1 MTKKRPPL
9 FSCLAIMVILNS
21 CVSSSFPFFQANRGT
36 EYSGREDG
44 TTRGPLPERRLIR
57 TEPDPAPSWKDN
69 PPRSQ
74 EELFF
79 VGLSRS
85 FGTAAEARNNAR
97 ENAFTQI
104 MRFYGEF
111 IRSSAVERSS
121 VSGSSAETIAALVDR
136 EEEIMN
142 FAQAVVSQVG
152 TDGYYTEIYLNSQ
165 NREEYIAY
173 ALCQIPRQKAEQDI
187 ADFAKNTSERYN
199 NLLAAPSSF
208 RAAVLAYGETLTA
221 LEQNPLHRTV
231 AYYDSPAGRV
241 NLYEYLGLQL
251 NTLADGISFAPLP
264 SAAVEK
270 GDTLDT
276 TVRIL
281 APLSAAGLDCTVNIY
296 GMNNPSPMAKYTAG
310 NDSSFLL
317 RLISSRLEPG
327 RYVVQLELPLNEL
340 SQRIRRNPSETFSL
354 EIRPMTAVVDFIITG
369 DVPGIGDPEKTA
381 LFQGIQ
387 QGIQNYGVPVS
398 LNPDGSGPGVFTV
411 ALNLRIQDPVGPAN
425 RSFVICDASI
435 AFSRGGLILE
445 SASRRISEIDT
456 LNMVNQT
463 RRFIA
468 ENQEFFRNISAKL
481 SQ

>member
-1 MTKKRPPL
+1 MRN
-9 FSCLAIMVILNS
+9 I
-21 CVSSSFPFFQANRGT
+21 QAGT
-36 EYSGREDG
+36 PG
-44 TTRGPLPERRLIR
+44 
-57 TEPDPAPSWKDN
+57 
-69 PPRSQ
+69 
-74 EELFF
+74 FM
-79 VGLSRS
+79 
-85 FGTAAEARNNAR
+85 TAAAVFLLAACASAPPVQNEWTAQNNAAAVTETAPAQRPLWINQTPESAEFLYFTGMAEADSESEARNAAVKNGFA
-97 ENAFTQI
+97 AAAG
-104 MRFYGEF
+104 FYGNLIQSETTDHSIF
-111 IRSSAVERSS
+111 IEDMGKVIAEATTYDDKTNSYANTVISEVRAVE
-121 VSGSSAETIAALVDR
+121 
-136 EEEIMN
+136 
-142 FAQAVVSQVG
+142 
-152 TDGYYTEIYLNSQ
+152 YYTEPYRARNTRVS
-165 NREEYIAY
+165 YKVW
-173 ALCQIPRQKAEQDI
+173 ALCRIPRQQAEEDR
-187 ADFAKNTSERYN
+187 ANFARNISEQYTRLLDSRYDT
-199 NLLAAPSSF
+199 LSAAVHSYS
-208 RAAVLAYGETLTA
+208 AVLAA
-221 LEQNPLHRTV
+221 LEQNPLHRAV

-251 NTLADGISFAPLP
+251 NTLADDISFAPLP

-310 NDSSFLL
+310 TNSSFLL

-340 SQRIRRNPSETFSL
+340 SPRIRRNPSETFSL
-354 EIRPMTAVVDFIITG
+354 EIRPMTAAVDFIITG

-381 LFQGIQ
+381 LLQGIQ
-387 QGIQNYGVPVS
+387 QGIQNYSVPVS

-411 ALNLRIQDPVGPAN
+411 TLNLRIQDPVGPAN

-435 AFSRGGLILE
+435 AFSRGSLILE

-456 LNMVNQT
+456 PNMVNQT